1 MFARIVVV
9 ICGVNR
15 MDDLIS
21 RADAIEAA
29 MRDVSCIRTHE
40 FNAGATR
47 AANRIKQLP
56 SAEPEIIHC
65 EDCKYGILE
74 PSFPHQWFCKFKG
87 DEWNNSDYFCGHA
100 RKREVT
106 E

>member
-1 MFARIVVV
+1 MSELIDRQASIDAL
-9 ICGVNR
+9 N
-15 MDDLIS
+15 DLI
-21 RADAIEAA
+21 
-29 MRDVSCIRTHE
+29 T
-40 FNAGATR
+40 GATESCFEWIYKDD
-47 AANRIKQLP
+47 ALEAVKQLP
-56 SAEPEIIHC
+56 SAEPKIIHC

>member
-1 MFARIVVV
+1 
-9 ICGVNR
+9 

-21 RADAIEAA
+21 RQAVKELAHKQVREKYCGMALKEHRDFYIKLADSII
-29 MRDVSCIRTHE
+29 DL
-40 FNAGATR
+40 
-47 AANRIKQLP
+47 LP
-56 SAEPEIIHC
+56 SAEPKIIHC
-65 EDCKYGILE
+65 EDCKYGMLD

-87 DEWNNSDYFCGHA
+87 DEWNNGDYFCGHA